1 MIRRPPRST
10 RTDTLF
16 PYTTLFRSAGFE
28 SAEAV
33 EHSRKSHIECE
44 REAFESCD
52 IFVFML
58 GLTETWR
65 SRVDGTVFPVAPGV
79 SGGTYDSECL
89 EFVNTDANEVVADM
103 VQFLKPR
110 TAINNRVKWV
120 LNVLLDTLIR
130 YYNE

>member
-33 EHSRKSHIECE
+33 EHSRKSHIECA

-52 IFVFML
+52 IFVFTL

-65 SRVDGTVFPVAPGV
+65 SRVDGTVFPR
-79 SGGTYDSECL
+79 SEEHTSELQSLMRISYAVFCL
-89 EFVNTDANEVVADM
+89 
-103 VQFLKPR
+103 K
-110 TAINNRVKWV
+110 KKK
-120 LNVLLDTLIR
+120 
-130 YYNE
+130 YK